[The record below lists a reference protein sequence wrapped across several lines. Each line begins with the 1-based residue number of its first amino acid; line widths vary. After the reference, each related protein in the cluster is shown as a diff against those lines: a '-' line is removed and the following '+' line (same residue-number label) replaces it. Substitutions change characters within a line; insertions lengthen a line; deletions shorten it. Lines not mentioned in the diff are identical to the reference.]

1 MNKFFCVIVTL
12 LCMEHV
18 QALPHPTCQ
27 KFFTEME
34 TRIADIRDEKDRL
47 RVRAHWTP
55 TKNKMLSQT
64 QGTQAKACQNGLL
77 SLRSQVK

>member
-1 MNKFFCVIVTL
+1 MNKVLCIIATL
-12 LCMEHV
+12 LCIGYA

-34 TRIADIRDEKDRL
+34 TRIADIHDEKDRQ
-47 RVRAHWTP
+47 RVRAQWTP
-55 TKNKMLSQT
+55 TKNKMLTRT

-77 SLRSQVK
+77 SLRRQVK